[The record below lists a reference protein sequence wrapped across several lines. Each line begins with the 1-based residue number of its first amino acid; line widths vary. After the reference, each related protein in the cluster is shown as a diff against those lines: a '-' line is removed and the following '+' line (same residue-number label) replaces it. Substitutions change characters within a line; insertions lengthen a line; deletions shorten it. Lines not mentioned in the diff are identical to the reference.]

1 MEKRTPLLT
10 LVAVVAVS
18 IIGLSA
24 CQPSTAPQSESMP
37 ATSPTVASPT
47 PSTAP
52 LMQDG
57 SSSQSK
63 QQVDQVV
70 TYDNPGG
77 GDPVRFQLTV
87 ENGVIT
93 AASSEVLADN
103 PVSQKYQTGFK
114 EALAGAVVGKKLSE
128 LQVDRIGGASLTS
141 GAFRT
146 FIKELNDQKNAGL
159 SS

>member
-1 MEKRTPLLT
+1 MEKRTPLLS

-24 CQPSTAPQSESMP
+24 CQPTTTPQSESLP
-37 ATSPTVASPT
+37 SASPVAA
-47 PSTAP
+47 STAP
-52 LMQDG
+52 TAAPLLQEG

-93 AASSEVLADN
+93 SASSEVMADN
-103 PVSQKYQTGFK
+103 PISQKYQTGFK
-114 EALAGAVVGKKLSE
+114 EALAGAVIGKKLSD

-146 FIKELNDQKNAGL
+146 FIKELNAKNSAEL